1 MERSLQLIQYRQ
13 VAEEELKK
21 IEKRNSY
28 RSICGNVPIWTQF
41 QKGNQCLIVSVANL
55 IAEKTFLEDD
65 FKEIP
70 FAEIHNIYFPGGKGT
85 TCYRKLRNAILEYSK
100 KNDMPWLHALIKE
113 LQVDGIK
120 CEEPCCT
127 GYLMNTKAA
136 RLKAVELA
144 SEKKSF
150 CYADS
155 SHAFCALGTSTSA
168 QHICALNGTMS
179 WGNPFT
185 KSQKST
191 VFDHVEN
198 FQIAYFN

>member
-1 MERSLQLIQYRQ
+1 
-13 VAEEELKK
+13 
-21 IEKRNSY
+21 
-28 RSICGNVPIWTQF
+28 
-41 QKGNQCLIVSVANL
+41 
-55 IAEKTFLEDD
+55 
-65 FKEIP
+65 
-70 FAEIHNIYFPGGKGT
+70 
-85 TCYRKLRNAILEYSK
+85 
-100 KNDMPWLHALIKE
+100 MPWLHALIKE

-155 SHAFCALGTSTSA
+155 SHAFCALGSSTSS
-168 QHICALNGTMS
+168 QYICSLNGTMS

-198 FQIAYFN
+198 FQIAYFDS